1 MCLKQAASL
10 APLLVFAPLYYLFH
24 FVDKSISFPALIKRN
39 DQLERAASLVVFT
52 IIHLMNR
59 GMVYFY
65 YGESGNDL
73 LMEQDHGK
81 FVD

>member
-1 MCLKQAASL
+1 
-10 APLLVFAPLYYLFH
+10 
-24 FVDKSISFPALIKRN
+24 
-39 DQLERAASLVVFT
+39 
-52 IIHLMNR
+52 LMNR

-81 FVD
+81 FVDWGGGDDWTRVLYIMTSGIWIALDRKIWWSGSFVRSCRSFET